1 MRAVYRRLARFGLAL
16 LAVTGCGDEPSGAR
30 RELAPPARRSSLSTL
45 LESFEVTPAPACGA
59 GTIHFG
65 TLVSAGSTRAVR
77 IEGPRELP
85 GLPAPSSTLV
95 QLAAD
100 LALVQA
106 GDRIW
111 LVGPGDQLRAL
122 VAPAEGP
129 LHLLLAGDD
138 GAWLAAAR
146 PEGETLLRADT
157 SGGLRAVAPLPA
169 GLRAR
174 VASPDGARVA
184 LVRTG
189 TEGDQL
195 FVHEPASG
203 STRLL
208 LPDDRPGHFGPF
220 AFSPDGARLLLVS
233 DDRSERPRLEWLE
246 VESGARSPVTT
257 GDCSAR
263 GARLSAHGAI
273 AIETSC
279 RDRATLVLTEE
290 GAERILPTPAGDW
303 AVAAWPEGATG
314 WLYAVASPRHPRDLW
329 RVGESGGASP
339 VVYGL
344 AARVDPRDL
353 AEPEPLVLATT
364 TGAGAAAALWR
375 SRLAPG
381 ERAAGGVVWVDREDA
396 PPRELEFDPVLQF
409 LAQQGLPVLRLRL
422 PAPSADGAPDP
433 APALLAAANA
443 ALREHAALL
452 DAPIALVAFGPR
464 AAAIALDAAE
474 RPGPFA
480 AVAALGAAPGTS
492 PPAARAGAPLLL
504 LAAAAP
510 APIEA
515 ITPGAEPAVPVV
527 DERLLI
533 GELSPDALGLP
544 TEVATA
550 LWRHLAQHLRR
561 PAAPAR

>member
-16 LAVTGCGDEPSGAR
+16 LAVTGCGDEPSGAH

-59 GTIHFG
+59 GAIHFG

-85 GLPAPSSTLV
+85 GLPAPSSTLL

-122 VAPAEGP
+122 VAPVEGP

-157 SGGLRAVAPLPA
+157 SGGLRAVTPLPA

-208 LPDDRPGHFGPF
+208 LPDDRPGHFEPF
-220 AFSPDGARLLLVS
+220 AFSPDGARLLLVT

-246 VESGARSPVTT
+246 VESGVRSPVAT
-257 GDCSAR
+257 GDCPAR

-329 RVGESGGASP
+329 RVGESGDASP

-353 AEPEPLVLATT
+353 AEPEPLALATI

-381 ERAAGGVVWVDREDA
+381 ARAAAGVVWVDRDDA

-433 APALLAAANA
+433 APALLAAATA
-443 ALREHAALL
+443 ALREHAALV

-464 AAAIALDAAE
+464 AAAIALEAAE

-492 PPAARAGAPLLL
+492 PPASRAGAPLLL
-504 LAAAAP
+504 LAAAAA

-515 ITPGAEPAVPVV
+515 ITPDAEPAVPVV

-533 GELSPDALGLP
+533 GELSPDAPGLP

-561 PAAPAR
+561 PAAQAR